1 MSFAGARASERLP
14 YQLYLYTNTHVFME
28 WSMEDGRRIKQG
40 PVWQLPSDNNMYDD
54 KDTRARMV

>member
-14 YQLYLYTNTHVFME
+14 YQLYLYTNTHVFMQ
-28 WSMEDGRRIKQG
+28 WNQAGW
-40 PVWQLPSDNNMYDD
+40 WQLPSDNNMYDD